1 MTERK
6 RILTGVLAAA
16 ALIAPVAAVSANH
29 VRIDGMPSAVP
40 PPPPVVSQRGV
51 VVPGPA
57 TTQPQTLHVDEIEA
71 GVVRANIIYANKL
84 EADEVRGVVHQSR
97 GLQVNDSHGKIKA
110 PDVAASVIY
119 ADEISAN
126 TVVADQIYVRELKR
140 H

>member
-1 MTERK
+1 M
-6 RILTGVLAAA
+6 LAVVLAAA

-29 VRIDGMPSAVP
+29 VRMDGLPPAVP
-40 PPPPVVSQRGV
+40 PLRRAQPAV
-51 VVPGPA
+51 VVPAP
-57 TTQPQTLHVDEIEA
+57 TQTLQVIEIEA

-97 GLQVNDSHGKIKA
+97 GLKVKTREGKIKA
-110 PDVAASVIY
+110 PEVAASVIY

-126 TVVADQIYVRELKR
+126 TVVANTIYVREMKR